1 MRCCC
6 LLIILKGN
14 TVENKCNSCFYALMD
29 KDCEAP
35 CVNCTGYSNY
45 VKGTV
50 YMTQKPNNHSAQ
62 PLKEAID
69 DWVKNSNG
77 VSSEDFW
84 VSYKGAVPNPEYDVV
99 EKPKHYML
107 FDADHVNALAYLK
120 EGIEVRDVLKKLAS
134 KLHAFGPMFIADYVQ
149 MMQYGMRFMDK
160 NGLEDLK
167 KQRWYLDKMIEDY
180 EHHV

>member
-1 MRCCC
+1 MA
-6 LLIILKGN
+6 
-14 TVENKCNSCFYALMD
+14 NKCDQCFYALMD
-29 KDCEAP
+29 KELEAP
-35 CVNCTGYSNY
+35 CAVCVGYSNF
-45 VKGTV
+45 VKGSV
-50 YMTQKPNNHSAQ
+50 YATNHSSQ

-69 DWVKNSNG
+69 DWFKNVNG
-77 VSSEDFW
+77 VTSEDFW
-84 VSYKGAVPNPEYDVV
+84 YDAV

-107 FDADHVNALAYLK
+107 FEDL
-120 EGIEVRDVLKKLAS
+120 GIEVRDVIAKLAS
-134 KLHAFGPMFIADYVQ
+134 KLKHFSPMFIADYVQ